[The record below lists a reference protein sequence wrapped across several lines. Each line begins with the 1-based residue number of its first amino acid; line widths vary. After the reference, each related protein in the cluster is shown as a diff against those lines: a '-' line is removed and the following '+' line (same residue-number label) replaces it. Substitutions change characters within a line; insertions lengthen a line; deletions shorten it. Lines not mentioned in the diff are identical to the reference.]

1 MCIRDSV
8 YDVKTQ
14 KLQVRTPCKCCS
26 RSQKRS
32 IPGLRLRLTPL
43 LAVIERVCEYH
54 ILSLLLLLL
63 IYMTKHISHT
73 CGRKLQARAIFVKKY
88 SQPYVQAVSCNSSS
102 SVFLNQAFIKSW
114 KTSAVGTKLNFS
126 SCVVHQTHSLDV
138 LILYFIYNT
147 WYGFC
152 ELNLRYD

>member
-1 MCIRDSV
+1 MYV

-102 SVFLNQAFIKSW
+102 SVFLNHYRALRSKQDVDSTRLGSENNAMKGAQPVSY
-114 KTSAVGTKLNFS
+114 
-126 SCVVHQTHSLDV
+126 THLRAHE
-138 LILYFIYNT
+138 T
-147 WYGFC
+147 GR
-152 ELNLRYD
+152 NLVCRLLLEKKK

>member
-1 MCIRDSV
+1 MYV

-102 SVFLNQAFIKSW
+102 SVFLNHYRALRSKQDVDSTRLGSENNAMKEAQQAR
-114 KTSAVGTKLNFS
+114 T
-126 SCVVHQTHSLDV
+126 
-138 LILYFIYNT
+138 
-147 WYGFC
+147 
-152 ELNLRYD
+152 